1 MQIPLVGGVAG
12 RGDGYGP
19 YMGEQLT
26 LAQVQFNLYRPN
38 RWVTV
43 GAGTQQEVTARAA
56 SGYYGELR
64 SPAGDTPCRVRIHHA
79 QSELEVAAA
88 MQELGEALSWE
99 TEGPG

>member
-1 MQIPLVGGVAG
+1 
-12 RGDGYGP
+12 
-19 YMGEQLT
+19 MGEQLT

-64 SPAGDTPCRVRIHHA
+64 SPAGDMPVRVRVHHA
-79 QSELEVAAA
+79 ASELEMAAA
-88 MQELGEALSWE
+88 MQELGEALSWTRE
-99 TEGPG
+99 NTG